1 MEQNFLKVV
10 EPYEVV
16 ELEFVASKMQLSR
29 EEVFLN
35 QRKSYADCAEAVAD
49 DSGQEVECESGPGK
63 GIASITAAVGGTR
76 DGGEDGGDDRS
87 AGRGGGRAADTRG
100 SV

>member
-29 EEVFLN
+29 RGIFT
-35 QRKSYADCAEAVAD
+35 QRKSHADCAEAVAD
-49 DSGQEVECESGPGK
+49 DSGQEAECESGPGK
-63 GIASITAAVGGTR
+63 GTASITAAVGGTR